1 MGRDKGSFN
10 LTHRDIEIRPDGIY
24 LLDTV
29 RNRLKDA
36 GLGTGWLA
44 KELGISRRAL
54 DYKLNG
60 VIRWTPDEIRLVNK
74 AAGQDVFLPTKPAKL
89 IVSNTGSVLVS
100 AGKIRRA
107 NDEK

>member
-1 MGRDKGSFN
+1 VVGNKNFSI
-10 LTHRDIEIRPDGIY
+10 THRDIEIRPDGIY

-44 KELGISRRAL
+44 KQLGISRRAL

-60 VIRWTPDEIRLVNK
+60 TIRWTSDEIRLINK
-74 AAGQDVFLPTKPAKL
+74 AAGQDVFLPTGPAKL
-89 IVSNTGSVLVS
+89 IVSNTGSLLVS